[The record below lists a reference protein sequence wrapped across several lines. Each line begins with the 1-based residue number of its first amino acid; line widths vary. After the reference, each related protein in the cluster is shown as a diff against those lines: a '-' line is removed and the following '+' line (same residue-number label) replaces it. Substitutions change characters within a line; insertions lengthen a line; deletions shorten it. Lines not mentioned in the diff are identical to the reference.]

1 MVLTKMVMVVT
12 KQKKKLN
19 KINKKR
25 NASQF

>member
-1 MVLTKMVMVVT
+1 MVMVVT

-25 NASQF
+25 NAIKFSI